1 LGRRGGIQPLGSRDL
16 TAGVQAVAGRSWVS
30 WQMAAVMELAV
41 PRMERPVT
49 PWGFLSSAA
58 IRLQVSCS
66 RTVGSKLEPVSADLF
81 PKSVNGT
88 ACSLS

>member
-1 LGRRGGIQPLGSRDL
+1 
-16 TAGVQAVAGRSWVS
+16 
-30 WQMAAVMELAV
+30 
-41 PRMERPVT
+41 MERPLT

-58 IRLQVSCS
+58 IWLQVSCS

-88 ACSLS
+88 ACSLSYRVKIACWADVSCCSLV